1 MQTLRFALSA
11 AAVGL
16 LLYGAVGCG
25 SRAAPL
31 LPVRGRVTFR
41 GVPLH
46 TGSIVYSPHA
56 ERGTTG
62 PLARADIQPDGTYVL
77 RTGDKMGAVAGW
89 HRITILAVETPPPL
103 SAGEAFAIPRLLLPA
118 RYGDPELSGLSRE
131 VVAGRENRFD
141 FNLE

>member
-1 MQTLRFALSA
+1 MQSLRFALSTA
-11 AAVGL
+11 AAGL

-25 SRAAPL
+25 SQTAPL

-46 TGSIVYSPHA
+46 TGSIVYAPYA
-56 ERGTTG
+56 ERGATG
-62 PLARADIQPDGTYVL
+62 PLARGIIQPDGTYVL
-77 RTGDKMGAVAGW
+77 HTGDKLGAVAGW
-89 HRITILAVETPPPL
+89 HRITILAVEVPPL
-103 SAGEAFAIPRLLLPA
+103 SAGQSFAISRLLLPA

-131 VVAGRENRFD
+131 VLAGRENQFD